1 MKRIALAFAAAE
13 VFAAA
18 CLALAGFDHLV
29 PVAITLAL
37 WLAAWSA
44 VTADDH

>member
-1 MKRIALAFAAAE
+1 MRRIALAFAAAE
-13 VFAAA
+13 VLVAA
-18 CLALAGFDHLV
+18 CLSLVGFDHLV

-44 VTADDH
+44 VRADDR